1 MRTDLTRRGVLATLA
16 TGVVGGAVASA
27 ITERRAFAADAP
39 FRCGGLDHL
48 ALAVDDIEKSVH
60 FYARVFGAT
69 VMREKT
75 NARHYIKLGP
85 NYIAMAPP
93 GQGQT
98 APSINHFCP
107 GIVNFD
113 LAATKQTLDQ
123 MGIKYREA
131 PPVGLFVPDP
141 DGTLV
146 QLWTENS
153 WSRLGETAAPDA
165 MGDAPPVHGEPLL
178 QPTAIDHILVLV
190 SDVPK
195 AVAFYQKILGGV
207 IRVGGTPERTWFSA
221 GGSDHVVL
229 GLVEPGD
236 KLGID
241 HYCLTAQFDRAALTK
256 GIEAAGGKII
266 EGVVSAGFDFL
277 DVNGIHVQI
286 LPPARA

>member
-1 MRTDLTRRGVLATLA
+1 MRTDLTRREVLATFA
-16 TGVVGGAVASA
+16 TGTVAGAVTA
-27 ITERRAFAADAP
+27 RGAFAAEAP
-39 FRCGGLDHL
+39 FHCGGIDHL
-48 ALAVDDIEKSVH
+48 ALAVEDVEKSVH

-75 NARHYIKLGP
+75 NTRHYVKLGP
-85 NYIAMAPP
+85 NYVAMAPP

-113 LAATKQTLDQ
+113 LAATKGKLDQ
-123 MGIKYREA
+123 IGIKYREA

-141 DGTLV
+141 DGTQV

-165 MGDAPPVHGEPLL
+165 MRNAPPMPGEPLL
-178 QPTAIDHILVLV
+178 RPTAIDHILVNV
-190 SDVPK
+190 SDMPK
-195 AVAFYQKILGGV
+195 SVAFYQKILGGV

-221 GGSDHVVL
+221 GGKDRVGL
-229 GLVEPGD
+229 GRAEPGH
-236 KLGID
+236 KIGID
-241 HYCLTAQFDRAALTK
+241 HYCLTAQFDRATLTK
-256 GIEAAGGKII
+256 GLEAAGARITQGD
-266 EGVVSAGFDFL
+266 VAAGLDFL

-286 LPPARA
+286 LAPARA

>member
-1 MRTDLTRRGVLATLA
+1 MRIDPTRRQVLATLA
-16 TGVVGGAVASA
+16 TGIAAGAVAARS
-27 ITERRAFAADAP
+27 AFAAEAP
-39 FRCGGLDHL
+39 FHCAGIDHL
-48 ALAVDDIEKSVH
+48 ALAVEDIERSVH
-60 FYARVFGAT
+60 FYARIFGAT
-69 VMREKT
+69 VMKEKT
-75 NARHYIKLGP
+75 NARHYVKLGP
-85 NYIAMAPP
+85 NYVAMAPP

-113 LAATKQTLDQ
+113 LAATKSELDQ

-131 PPVGLFVPDP
+131 PPVGLFLPDP
-141 DGTLV
+141 DGTQV

-165 MGDAPPVHGEPLL
+165 MGDAPPMHGEPLL
-178 QPTAIDHILVLV
+178 RPTAIDHILVNV

-221 GGSDHVVL
+221 GGKDRIGIAL
-229 GLVEPGD
+229 AEPGH
-236 KLGID
+236 KVGID
-241 HYCLTAQFDRAALTK
+241 HYCLTSQFDRAALTK
-256 GIEAAGGKII
+256 GLEAAGAKII
-266 EGVVSAGFDFL
+266 QGDVAAGLDFL

>member
-1 MRTDLTRRGVLATLA
+1 MRTDPTRREALAALA
-16 TGVVGGAVASA
+16 TGIVGGAVTSGD
-27 ITERRAFAADAP
+27 AFGAEAP
-39 FRCGGLDHL
+39 FHYGGIDHL

-69 VMREKT
+69 VMKEKT

-85 NYIAMAPP
+85 NYVAMAPP

-98 APSINHFCP
+98 APSITHFCP

-113 LAATKQTLDQ
+113 LAATKQKLDQ

-131 PPVGLFVPDP
+131 PPVGLFIPDP
-141 DGTLV
+141 DGTQV
-146 QLWTENS
+146 QLWAEKS

-165 MGDAPPVHGEPLL
+165 MGDAPPMHGEPLL
-178 QPTAIDHILVLV
+178 RPTAIDHILVNV

-221 GGSDHVVL
+221 GGKDRVGL
-229 GLVEPGD
+229 GLAEPGH

-241 HYCLTAQFDRAALTK
+241 HYCLTAEFDRAKLTQ
-256 GIEAAGGKII
+256 GLEAAGAKII
-266 EGVVSAGFDFL
+266 KGDVAAGLDFL
-277 DVNGIHVQI
+277 DVHGIHVQI

>member
-1 MRTDLTRRGVLATLA
+1 MRTDFTRREVLATLTTA
-16 TGVVGGAVASA
+16 AVAGAVTARS
-27 ITERRAFAADAP
+27 AFAAEAA
-39 FRCGGLDHL
+39 FHCGGIDHL

-69 VMREKT
+69 VLKEKT
-75 NARHYIKLGP
+75 NPRHYIKLGP
-85 NYIAMAPP
+85 NYVAMAPP

-113 LAATKQTLDQ
+113 LAATKHTLDQ

-153 WSRLGETAAPDA
+153 WSRLSETAAPDA
-165 MGDAPPVHGEPLL
+165 MRDAPRMKGEPLL
-178 QPTAIDHILVLV
+178 RPTAIDHILVNV

-195 AVAFYQKILGGV
+195 SVAFYQKILGGV

-221 GGSDHVVL
+221 GGKDRVGL
-229 GLVEPGD
+229 GLAEPGH
-236 KLGID
+236 KPGID
-241 HYCLTAQFDRAALTK
+241 HYCLTAQFERAALSK

-266 EGVVSAGFDFL
+266 QGDVAAGFDFL

-286 LPPARA
+286 LPPGRA

>member
-1 MRTDLTRRGVLATLA
+1 MRTADLSRREAIMTLMA
-16 TGVVGGAVASA
+16 GAVTA
-27 ITERRAFAADAP
+27 RNAFAAEAAA
-39 FRCGGLDHL
+39 FHCGGIDHL
-48 ALAVDDIEKSVH
+48 ALAVDDLEKSVH
-60 FYARVFGAT
+60 FYARIFGAT
-69 VMREKT
+69 VLKEKT
-75 NARHYIKLGP
+75 NPRHYIKLGP
-85 NYIAMAPP
+85 NYVAMAPP
-93 GQGQT
+93 GQGQV

-113 LAATKQTLDQ
+113 LAATKSKLDQ

-165 MGDAPPVHGEPLL
+165 MRDAPPMRGEPLL
-178 QPTAIDHILVLV
+178 RPTAIDHILINV

-195 AVAFYQKILGGV
+195 SVAFYQKILGGV

-221 GGSDHVVL
+221 GGKDRVGIELAES
-229 GLVEPGD
+229 GRKP
-236 KLGID
+236 GID
-241 HYCLTAQFDRAALTK
+241 HYCLTAEFDRAKLTK
-256 GIEAAGGKII
+256 GLEAAGAKII
-266 EGVVSAGFDFL
+266 QGDVAAGLDFL

>member
-1 MRTDLTRRGVLATLA
+1 MRTDLTRREVLATLA
-16 TGVVGGAVASA
+16 TGMVGGAATARS
-27 ITERRAFAADAP
+27 AFAAEGPA
-39 FRCGGLDHL
+39 FHCGGIDHL
-48 ALAVDDIEKSVH
+48 ALAVDDVETSVH

-75 NARHYIKLGP
+75 NTRHYIKLGP

-93 GQGQT
+93 GQGQV

-113 LAATKQTLDQ
+113 LAATKNKLDQ

-141 DGTLV
+141 DGTQV

-165 MGDAPPVHGEPLL
+165 MRDAPPMHGEPLL
-178 QPTAIDHILVLV
+178 RPTAIDHILVNV

-221 GGSDHVVL
+221 GGKDRVGL
-229 GLVEPGD
+229 GSPESGH
-236 KLGID
+236 KIGID
-241 HYCLTAQFDRAALTK
+241 HYCLTAEFDRAKLTK
-256 GIEAAGGKII
+256 GLEAAGAKII
-266 EGVVSAGFDFL
+266 QGDVAAGLDFL

>member
-1 MRTDLTRRGVLATLA
+1 MRTDFTRREVLATLA
-16 TGVVGGAVASA
+16 TGAVAGAVTA
-27 ITERRAFAADAP
+27 RNAFAAEAA
-39 FRCGGLDHL
+39 FHCGGLDHL
-48 ALAVDDIEKSVH
+48 ALAVVDIEKSVH

-69 VMREKT
+69 VMKEKT
-75 NARHYIKLGP
+75 NARHYVKLGP
-85 NYIAMAPP
+85 NYVAMAPP

-113 LAATKQTLDQ
+113 LAATKSKLDQ
-123 MGIKYREA
+123 MGIQYREA

-165 MGDAPPVHGEPLL
+165 MGDAPPMHGDPLL
-178 QPTAIDHILVLV
+178 RPTAIDHILVNV
-190 SDVPK
+190 TDMPK
-195 AVAFYQKILGGV
+195 SVAFYQKILGGV

-221 GGSDHVVL
+221 GGKDRVGL
-229 GLVEPGD
+229 GLAEPGH
-236 KLGID
+236 KVGID
-241 HYCLTAQFDRAALTK
+241 HYCLTAQFDRSTLMK

-266 EGVVSAGFDFL
+266 QGDVAAGFDFQ

-286 LPPARA
+286 LPPGRA

>member
-1 MRTDLTRRGVLATLA
+1 MRTADLSRREAIMTLMA
-16 TGVVGGAVASA
+16 GAVTA
-27 ITERRAFAADAP
+27 RNAFAAEAAA
-39 FRCGGLDHL
+39 FHCGGIDHL
-48 ALAVDDIEKSVH
+48 ALAVDDLEKSVH
-60 FYARVFGAT
+60 FYARIFGAT
-69 VMREKT
+69 VLKEKT
-75 NARHYIKLGP
+75 NPRHYIKLGP
-85 NYIAMAPP
+85 NYVAMAPP
-93 GQGQT
+93 GQGQV

-113 LAATKQTLDQ
+113 LAATKSKLDQ

-141 DGTLV
+141 DGTLL

-165 MGDAPPVHGEPLL
+165 MRDAPPMRGEPLL
-178 QPTAIDHILVLV
+178 RPTAIDHILINV

-195 AVAFYQKILGGV
+195 SVAFYQKILGGV

-221 GGSDHVVL
+221 GGKDRVGIELAES
-229 GLVEPGD
+229 GRKP
-236 KLGID
+236 GID
-241 HYCLTAQFDRAALTK
+241 HYCLTAEFDRAKLTK
-256 GIEAAGGKII
+256 GLEAAGAKII
-266 EGVVSAGFDFL
+266 QGDVAAGLDFL

>member
-1 MRTDLTRRGVLATLA
+1 MRTADLSRREAIMTLMA
-16 TGVVGGAVASA
+16 GAVTA
-27 ITERRAFAADAP
+27 RNAFAAEAAA
-39 FRCGGLDHL
+39 FHCGGIDHL
-48 ALAVDDIEKSVH
+48 ALAVDDLEKSVH
-60 FYARVFGAT
+60 FYARIFGAT
-69 VMREKT
+69 VLKEKT
-75 NARHYIKLGP
+75 NPRHYIKLGP
-85 NYIAMAPP
+85 NYVAMAPP
-93 GQGQT
+93 GQGQV

-113 LAATKQTLDQ
+113 LAATKSKLDQ

-165 MGDAPPVHGEPLL
+165 MRDAPPMRSEPLL
-178 QPTAIDHILVLV
+178 RPTAIDHILINV
-190 SDVPK
+190 SDVSK
-195 AVAFYQKILGGV
+195 SVAFYQKILGGV

-221 GGSDHVVL
+221 GGKDRVGIELAESGHK
-229 GLVEPGD
+229 P
-236 KLGID
+236 GID
-241 HYCLTAQFDRAALTK
+241 HYCLTAEFDRAKLTK
-256 GIEAAGGKII
+256 GLEAAGAKII
-266 EGVVSAGFDFL
+266 QGDVAAGLDFL

>member
-1 MRTDLTRRGVLATLA
+1 MRTADLSRREAIMTIMA
-16 TGVVGGAVASA
+16 GAVTA
-27 ITERRAFAADAP
+27 RNAFAAEAAA
-39 FRCGGLDHL
+39 FHCGGIDHL
-48 ALAVDDIEKSVH
+48 ALAVDDLEKSVH
-60 FYARVFGAT
+60 FYARIFGAT
-69 VMREKT
+69 VLKEKT
-75 NARHYIKLGP
+75 NPRHYIKLGP
-85 NYIAMAPP
+85 NYVAMAPP
-93 GQGQT
+93 GQGQV

-113 LAATKQTLDQ
+113 LAATKSKLDQ

-165 MGDAPPVHGEPLL
+165 MRDAPPMRGEPLL
-178 QPTAIDHILVLV
+178 RPTAIDHILINV

-195 AVAFYQKILGGV
+195 SVAFYQKILGGV

-221 GGSDHVVL
+221 GGKDRVGIELAES
-229 GLVEPGD
+229 GRKP
-236 KLGID
+236 GID
-241 HYCLTAQFDRAALTK
+241 HYCLTAEFDRAKLTK
-256 GIEAAGGKII
+256 GLEAAGAKII
-266 EGVVSAGFDFL
+266 QGDVAAGLDFL